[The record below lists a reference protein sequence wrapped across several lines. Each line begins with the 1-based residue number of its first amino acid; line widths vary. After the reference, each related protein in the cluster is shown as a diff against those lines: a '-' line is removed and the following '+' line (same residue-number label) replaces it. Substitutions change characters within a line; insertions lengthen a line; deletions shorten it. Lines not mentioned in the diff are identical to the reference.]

1 MVQLLHSIKAHNDKV
16 WSVSVHPTLPI
27 IATASTDK
35 STKLYKL
42 SARQKFPLVAKL
54 EDTHKRSI
62 RSVAFKPPLGGA
74 DTPKLDFLD
83 LPALA
88 AGSLIPQLVYGVLMN
103 PTLNM
108 TLKKLLL
115 IKRKFLL
122 VLIMNGI

>member
-74 DTPKLDFLD
+74 DT
-83 LPALA
+83 
-88 AGSLIPQLVYGVLMN
+88 
-103 PTLNM
+103 LNW
-108 TLKKLLL
+108 
-115 IKRKFLL
+115 ISWICRH
-122 VLIMNGI
+122 